1 MQPTDLN
8 PILHLDQSPILPTRT
23 QPGSNI
29 PHSPPQTR
37 PEEGIKIRAVTK
49 DQYPPGDDIHQ
60 TLLAGWAYKHAYQ
73 NNDERRQTL
82 TGFIDTYN
90 QTRPHSELGGQSPI
104 TVLVNH
110 LCGKDT

>member
-29 PHSPPQTR
+29 PHSPSQTR

-49 DQYPPGDDIHQ
+49 DQYPPGDDSWWNRDGKA
-60 TLLAGWAYKHAYQ
+60 LELEVVLDLARKPKTA
-73 NNDERRQTL
+73 
-82 TGFIDTYN
+82 
-90 QTRPHSELGGQSPI
+90 
-104 TVLVNH
+104 
-110 LCGKDT
+110 